1 MKIPGFNDLP
11 LALKADLLHD
21 LGRLVASIE
30 HYDHRIDLYSMGPL
44 FIEQWENID
53 TNRVEKIV
61 QAGYRDLDKYLSR
74 IVIADLAKTRQR

>member
-1 MKIPGFNDLP
+1 
-11 LALKADLLHD
+11 
-21 LGRLVASIE
+21 
-30 HYDHRIDLYSMGPL
+30 MGPL

-74 IVIADLAKTRQR
+74 IVISDLAKSRQR